1 MTEKLAADLA
11 QGLEA
16 SKGVPSWLLILILLG
31 SPGLAATVTG
41 SWTGDQMR
49 SAIEQ
54 LKAELKEEVNA
65 RMAFEEK
72 CQVERAN
79 LEDRLME
86 FRLEQQRL
94 QLTVQQMSDTQRNML
109 DKMGMYQT
117 NMTDLVRSI
126 LGRVESWKEEP
137 HPIVDFVV
145 PSQPRPKG

>member
-1 MTEKLAADLA
+1 MTEKLTADLA

-49 SAIEQ
+49 SAIEH
-54 LKAELKEEVNA
+54 LRGEIKEEVQA
-65 RMAFEEK
+65 RMTFEQK

-79 LEDRLME
+79 LEDRLTE

-94 QLTVQQMSDTQRNML
+94 QITVQQMSDTQRNML
-109 DKMGMYQT
+109 DKMGMYQS

-126 LGRVESWKEEP
+126 LGRVDSWKEEP

-145 PSQPRPKG
+145 PPKSRPKG